1 MEPQHHP
8 ADATIRYDWFT
19 YVPTTVQP
27 GAVADIWVGGLHGNI
42 VSDNYEAI
50 VAETIDLNARF
61 ALAALAEEQRL
72 CMLVPVL
79 PRPFTPDR
87 QSSFYT
93 VSLPRAV
100 FLPSTPAFCHR
111 PDLVLNQML
120 DRFTATLRAQ
130 GYHVAD
136 TVLIEGFSAGAM
148 FAQRYALL
156 HPERVRAVCAGQ
168 CGGALTLP
176 ETQYGDAPLDWPLGV
191 RDLPELAGTALDR
204 EAYRRIPQL
213 IYIGADD
220 IDNSTVG
227 EPGEVWHDQAQID
240 FLQNTFGKPDPLRLG
255 QQVDYLQQQGYR
267 HISFHTREGVGH
279 NLRPFLPDVFAFFNR
294 HRV

>member
-1 MEPQHHP
+1 VEPQHHP
-8 ADATIRYDWFT
+8 ADATIRYEWFT
-19 YVPTTVQP
+19 YVPTTMRS

-50 VAETIDLNARF
+50 VAETVDLNARF

-72 CMLVPVL
+72 CLLVPVL

-93 VSLPRAV
+93 VSLSRAV
-100 FLPSTPAFCHR
+100 FLTSTPAFCRR

-120 DRFTATLRAQ
+120 DRFAVGLRAQ

-136 TVLIEGFSAGAM
+136 TVFIDGFSAGAM

-156 HPERVRAVCAGQ
+156 HPKRVRAVCAGQ

-176 ETQYGDAPLDWPLGV
+176 EAHYGDVPLDWPLGV
-191 RDLPELAGTALDR
+191 HDLPALTGIDFER

-213 IYIGADD
+213 VYISADD
-220 IDNSTVG
+220 TDNSTLV
-227 EPGEVWHDQAQID
+227 EPGEVWHEQAQID
-240 FLQNTFGKPDPLRLG
+240 MLNQAFGTTDPLRLER
-255 QQVDYLQQQGYR
+255 QVAHLQQQGFP
-267 HISFHTREGVGH
+267 HIAFHTRVGVGH
-279 NLRPFLPDVFAFFNR
+279 TERPFLHDIMAFFNA